1 MASNQQ
7 NLTHDEVWDDSALVD
22 SWNDALGEYKVLCT
36 LWELMS
42 KVADCP
48 QKYHSIYRHGGN
60 VDDLLKEDEK
70 CVSPDSEAS
79 FNTLRVESN
88 DSGLQES
95 PSAAEQMQVKD
106 GESMRVSCDRFH
118 GMEAPA
124 KIRKAWHDNVS
135 DVLEK
140 NGDEPGESAQTAQP
154 IATPTSHP
162 GGIPAPLLG
171 SVGPPD
177 LQSANTAPVQDE
189 GLKKLMMSWYY
200 AGYYTGLYEG
210 QKQESQQQ

>member
-22 SWNDALGEYKVLCT
+22 SWNDALGEYK
-36 LWELMS
+36 
-42 KVADCP
+42 
-48 QKYHSIYRHGGN
+48 KYHSIYRHGGN

-70 CVSPDSEAS
+70 ATVAS
-79 FNTLRVESN
+79 DAKVESN

-106 GESMRVSCDRFH
+106 GESMRVSCDRFD
-118 GMEAPA
+118 GMEVPA

-135 DVLEK
+135 DILEK

-154 IATPTSHP
+154 IATPTSRP
-162 GGIPAPLLG
+162 EGIPAPLLG
-171 SVGPPD
+171 S
-177 LQSANTAPVQDE
+177 VQDE

-210 QKQESQQQ
+210 QKQQSQQQ